1 LTRYI
6 LSRIPVTIVII
17 IGITAVT
24 FFLLNVV
31 PGDPIALMM
40 KEHIN
45 PETIARVRLQ
55 MHLDDPAIV
64 RYFRFM
70 WGALQG
76 DLGVSY
82 KLNRPVAGLLMGAFP
97 KTMALAGSAL
107 LVAWVVGITAG
118 IVSAVKQYSA
128 FDYGS
133 MIFALLGV
141 SVPVFWS
148 GMLLQYLF
156 GLKLGWLPISG
167 YNEGV
172 RSLVLPAIV
181 LGWAS
186 AASIARLT
194 RSSLLE
200 VMRTDYVRTAYAKG
214 LRDLPV
220 ILRHALQNSLLPV
233 VTVMAMQV
241 AGLLSGSVITES
253 IFGIPGIGRVSVGAI
268 QGRDMPLLQ
277 GAVIFTAVLVV
288 LGNLLADIAYA
299 FLDPR
304 IRYD

>member
-1 LTRYI
+1 MARYI
-6 LSRIPVTIVII
+6 LSRIPITLII
-17 IGITAVT
+17 IVGITALT

-31 PGDPIALMM
+31 PGDPVALMM

-45 PETIARVRLQ
+45 PDTIARVRKE
-55 MHLDDPAIV
+55 MHLDDPAAV

-70 WGALQG
+70 WGAVQG
-76 DLGVSY
+76 DLGSSY
-82 KLNRPVAGLLMGAFP
+82 KLNRPVAKLILDAFP
-97 KTMALAGSAL
+97 NTLALTGCAL

-118 IVSAVKQYSA
+118 VISAVKRYSV

-148 GMLLQYLF
+148 GILLQYLF

-167 YNEGV
+167 MYEGI

-181 LGWAS
+181 LGWSS
-186 AASIARLT
+186 AASVARLT
-194 RSSLLE
+194 RSSLME
-200 VMRTDYVRTAYAKG
+200 VMRTDYIRTAYAKG

-220 ILRHALQNSLLPV
+220 IVRHALQNSLLPV

-253 IFGIPGIGRVSVGAI
+253 IFGIAGVGRISVGAI
-268 QGRDMPLLQ
+268 QSRDMPLLQ

>member
-1 LTRYI
+1 MTRYI

>member
-1 LTRYI
+1 MGRYI
-6 LSRIPVTIVII
+6 LGRIPVTILII
-17 IGITAVT
+17 IGITALT

-31 PGDPIALMM
+31 PGDPVALMM

-45 PETIARVRLQ
+45 PDTIARVRKE
-55 MHLDDPAIV
+55 MHLDDPALV

-70 WGALQG
+70 AGAVQG
-76 DLGVSY
+76 DLGASY
-82 KLNRPVAGLLMGAFP
+82 KLNRPVAGLILNAFP
-97 KTMALAGSAL
+97 NTLKLAGAAL

-118 IVSAVKQYSA
+118 VISAVKQYSA

-148 GMLLQYLF
+148 GILLQYLF
-156 GLKLGWLPISG
+156 GLKLGWFPISG
-167 YNEGV
+167 MNEGV

-181 LGWAS
+181 LGWSS

-253 IFGIPGIGRVSVGAI
+253 IFGIPGVGRVSVGAI

-277 GAVIFTAVLVV
+277 GAVIFTSVLVV

>member
-1 LTRYI
+1 MARYI

-17 IGITAVT
+17 IGITALT

-31 PGDPIALMM
+31 PGDPVALMM

-45 PETIARVRLQ
+45 PDTIARVRKE
-55 MHLDDPAIV
+55 MHLDDPAAI

-70 WGALQG
+70 WGAVQG
-76 DLGVSY
+76 DLGISY
-82 KLNRPVAGLLMGAFP
+82 KLNRPVGALILNAFP
-97 KTMALAGSAL
+97 NTMALAGSAL
-107 LVAWVVGITAG
+107 LVAWVVGISAG
-118 IVSAVKQYSA
+118 VVSAVKQYSA

-148 GMLLQYLF
+148 GILLQYAF

-167 YNEGV
+167 MNMGIK
-172 RSLVLPAIV
+172 SLILPAIV
-181 LGWAS
+181 LGWSS

-220 ILRHALQNSLLPV
+220 ILKHALQNSLLPV

-253 IFGIPGIGRVSVGAI
+253 IFGIPGVGRVSVGAI

-277 GAVIFTAVLVV
+277 GAVIFTSVLVV
-288 LGNLLADIAYA
+288 LGNLVADIAYA